1 MNSDGKIDIFGGVKG
16 QTNLMIIKEASK
28 NRALEYCDNI
38 VLINCD
44 TELSKLNE
52 LSLYEG
58 TTFGNLVTAGV

>member
-1 MNSDGKIDIFGGVKG
+1 
-16 QTNLMIIKEASK
+16 MIIKEAPQ

-44 TELSKLNE
+44 IKLAKLNE
-52 LSLYEG
+52 LPLYEG

>member
-1 MNSDGKIDIFGGVKG
+1 
-16 QTNLMIIKEASK
+16 MIIKEAPK

-44 TELSKLNE
+44 IELSKLNE
-52 LSLYEG
+52 LPLYEG